1 MSWGAWRG
9 RSKGERVALVAQVS
23 QPLRRY
29 LGTEAAGAA
38 LLLAATVLALVW
50 ANSPWSWAYQDLLR
64 TPVTMT
70 VGGDGLDMDL
80 HHWVNEGLMTVF
92 FFVVGLEVR
101 RELAIGELTDRR
113 RVLVPAVAGTAGL
126 LVPAALYLA
135 VTAAAGTVSTDA
147 AAGWGVVIGTDTAFL
162 LGALAVVGPRLSTQL
177 RLFLLTMSVVDD
189 ILAVTVIGVAY
200 SDALHV
206 PSLVVAVM
214 CLGALVA
221 LGRAGVW
228 QASPYVAVVLVLWL
242 STLRSGPHASI
253 AGMLSGLLVP
263 ALAARR
269 DLVEDAAR
277 AAKAF
282 RQSPLPSVGRTAQ
295 RGIVRAVSVNERLQ
309 EALHPWTSF
318 VVVPLFALANAGVDL
333 RDGVLADALRS
344 PVTWG
349 VVVGLVVGK
358 AVGISLGTF
367 AAVRA
372 GLGRLPQGVGPGQVV
387 GGAALSG
394 IGFTVSLLIAELAF
408 GESELRDQATVGVLL
423 AAVLATAV
431 GWLVFALAARFRG
444 ERTAELPRVLAHPVD
459 PARDH
464 VHGRPD
470 APLTVVEYL
479 DFECPFC
486 AKVTGVAQALREHF
500 GDDLRYVVRHL
511 PLPDVHPH
519 AELAAHAAE
528 AAGRQGRF
536 FEMSGLLF
544 RHQDRLELEHL
555 VGYASELDLDV
566 DAFLADL
573 ADDETA
579 ARVRED
585 VAGAEASGARATPT
599 FFLGGERHVGPY
611 DAASLIARLE
621 ELRAV
626 AAEAS

>member
-1 MSWGAWRG
+1 M
-9 RSKGERVALVAQVS
+9 
-23 QPLRRY
+23 RRY

-38 LLLAATVLALVW
+38 LLLAATVLALAW
-50 ANSPWSWAYQDLLR
+50 ANSPWSWAYQGLLT
-64 TPVTMT
+64 TPVAMT

-101 RELAIGELTDRR
+101 RELALGELTDRR
-113 RVLVPAVAGTAGL
+113 RVLVPAVAGLAGL

-135 VTAAAGTVSTDA
+135 VNGGGGDA

-177 RLFLLTMSVVDD
+177 RLFLLTMSVADD

-206 PSLVVAVM
+206 PSLVVAVA
-214 CLGALVA
+214 CLGVLVA

-242 STLRSGPHASI
+242 STLRSGLHASI

-309 EALHPWTSF
+309 EVLHPWTSY

-349 VVVGLVVGK
+349 VVLGLVVGK
-358 AVGISLGTF
+358 LVGISVGTF
-367 AAVRA
+367 GAVRL

-408 GESELRDQATVGVLL
+408 GESELRDQATVGILL
-423 AAVLATAV
+423 AAVLATAL
-431 GWLVFALAARFRG
+431 GWLVFRLAARFRG

-459 PARDH
+459 PERDH
-464 VHGRPD
+464 IHGDPD

-486 AKVTGVAQALREHF
+486 AKVTGVAQALRAHF

-536 FEMSGLLF
+536 FEMSALLF
-544 RHQDRLELEHL
+544 GNQDRLELEHL
-555 VGYASELDLDV
+555 VGYATELDLDV

-585 VAGAEASGARATPT
+585 VAGAEASGARGTPT
-599 FFLGGERHVGPY
+599 FFLGGERHVGAY

-621 ELRAV
+621 ELRAGAPATRPAPAPEPEPV
-626 AAEAS
+626 NVPNAGNAAPRQS